1 MKQDIENYR
10 SIFCAIDKDSDG
22 KISSLELQD
31 ALQTLE
37 VDIQIDTIAGMIDLV
52 DRDHD
57 AHLNLKEFIHFL
69 YICENGRID
78 DYKSILFLASDDNYS
93 MVINKQRFQYI
104 MQKIN
109 LTMDDEEV
117 LQTFKQYADKDDD
130 TMSYDVFLEI
140 VDEMER
146 NK

>member
-22 KISSLELQD
+22 KISPLELQD

-57 AHLNLKEFIHFL
+57 GHLNLKEFIHFL

-93 MVINKQRFQYI
+93 MLINKQRFQYI

-130 TMSYDVFLEI
+130 NMSYDVFLEI